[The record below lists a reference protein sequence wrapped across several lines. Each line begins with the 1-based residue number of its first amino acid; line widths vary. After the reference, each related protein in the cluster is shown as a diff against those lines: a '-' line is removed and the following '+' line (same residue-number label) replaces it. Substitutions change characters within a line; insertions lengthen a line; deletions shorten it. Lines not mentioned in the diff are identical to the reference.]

1 MSRGPRTRSRAI
13 GSFRSRKDCNNRV
26 FSLAKRPFFVMSHDT
41 RSGQVSSKKYIYN
54 NVNHMS
60 NCTNAL
66 PWRFRN
72 KDVFSLNVEYS
83 DAKSVDDMC
92 IPCDMSDVPNEVY
105 VSNLS
110 KRAIVNALEDKH
122 MFDKLDRKSK
132 HLYCL

>member
-1 MSRGPRTRSRAI
+1 
-13 GSFRSRKDCNNRV
+13 
-26 FSLAKRPFFVMSHDT
+26 
-41 RSGQVSSKKYIYN
+41 
-54 NVNHMS
+54 MS